1 MDLRYGL
8 NPEQIARASLDGE
21 NSPVR
26 VVCGNP
32 SYINVLDALG
42 AWQLVREASRALG
55 VPVATTFKHVSPAGA
70 AAAGD
75 LDDVMLDLWLPAGS
89 EPSPITTAY
98 VRARD
103 CDPKSSFGDFVAVSE
118 AVDESLATLLR
129 GVVSDGIV
137 APGYEAGTVELL
149 ASKKGGSFLV
159 LEADVDFEPPPWEVR
174 DVFGVRLEQQA
185 AVSRITPELVRGGT
199 EQVLPDSVVSDLVLG
214 MITARHTQS
223 NSVTYVRDGM
233 VLGVG
238 AGQQSRVDCT
248 KLAGAKVDTWWLR
261 RHDRIRSLPFQPEV
275 RRQERIN
282 WQIRCIE
289 GDLDDGEI
297 RRLHDALDVEL
308 DPLREAERSDWL
320 GRLDGVA
327 LASDGYVPFR
337 DNIDHTARHGVRYIA
352 DPMGSARS
360 GEVDMACAE
369 HGITLV
375 ATGARLFRH

>member
-1 MDLRYGL
+1 MNLRYGL
-8 NPEQIARASLDGE
+8 NPEQSGRASLDEE
-21 NSPVR
+21 NSPLR
-26 VVCGNP
+26 VVSGHP

-42 AWQLVREASRALG
+42 AWQLVREASQALG

-70 AAAGD
+70 ATAGD
-75 LDDVMLDLWLPAGS
+75 LDDVMADLWLPAAV
-89 EPSPITTAY
+89 EASPITTAY

-118 AVDESLATLLR
+118 TVDASLASVLR

-137 APGYEAGTVELL
+137 APGYEAGTIELL
-149 ASKKGGSFLV
+149 ASKKGGRFLV
-159 LEADVDFEPPPWEVR
+159 LEADVDFEPPPWEAR
-174 DVFGVRLEQQA
+174 DVFGVRLEQQT

-199 EQVLPDSVVSDLVLG
+199 EEMLPASVVSDLVLA

-223 NSVTYVRDGM
+223 NSVTYVRAGM

-261 RHDRIRSLPFQPEV
+261 RHDKIRSLPFRPEV

-289 GDLDDGEI
+289 GDLDAGEME
-297 RRLHDALDVEL
+297 RLRAVLVAGP
-308 DPLREAERSDWL
+308 DPLRPDERADWL

-327 LASDGYVPFR
+327 LASDGYIPFR
-337 DNIDHTARHGVRYIA
+337 DNIDHAARHGVRYIA
-352 DPMGSARS
+352 DPGGSARS
-360 GEVDMACAE
+360 DEVDRACAE
-369 HGITLV
+369 HGITLI